1 MRLRLRLVLH
11 HGVPGN
17 PRAEH
22 PQGHAACLSLGR
34 HCLVSIYLRKKEK
47 TVKNDKAKK
56 KYGGERKERLTH
68 NSISSFLAGY
78 DSGVAG
84 GVLTYKSFEADFKFK
99 SSTESEVSSL
109 TIGLEQLGSFLSCFF
124 VYPLTNK
131 YGRKY
136 VIAASSLVFVI
147 GAVIQTIKTGSLA
160 GWYVGRI
167 VAGIGMGGLSIV
179 VPMYTAEMTPK
190 EIRGRCG
197 SFYQWMYTWGV
208 FAAYWIDYVG
218 HLPHRIPRPSF

>member
-1 MRLRLRLVLH
+1 
-11 HGVPGN
+11 
-17 PRAEH
+17 
-22 PQGHAACLSLGR
+22 
-34 HCLVSIYLRKKEK
+34 
-47 TVKNDKAKK
+47 
-56 KYGGERKERLTH
+56 
-68 NSISSFLAGY
+68 
-78 DSGVAG
+78 
-84 GVLTYKSFEADFKFK
+84 VLTYKSFEADFKFK
-99 SSTESEVSSL
+99 SSTKSEVSSL
-109 TIGLEQLGSFLSCFF
+109 TIGLEQLGAFLSCFF

-136 VIAASSLVFVI
+136 VIAASALVFVI

-218 HLPHRIPRPSF
+218 YLHPLD